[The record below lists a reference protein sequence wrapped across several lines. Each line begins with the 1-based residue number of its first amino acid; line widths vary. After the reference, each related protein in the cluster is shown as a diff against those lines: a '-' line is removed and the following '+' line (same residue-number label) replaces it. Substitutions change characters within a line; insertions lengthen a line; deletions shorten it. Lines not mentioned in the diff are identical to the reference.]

1 MGTGADFTVR
11 RTTVNDI
18 DDQFDLM
25 DAVAAER
32 RWIGTEPPIDRDE
45 RRPRW
50 EAQLNDESTG
60 VSFMAEVDGRMIG
73 CLGLHLEPYGVADLG
88 MFIADDWRG
97 RGVGSALMEAA
108 IAWAKSS
115 PAHKIALSLWPHNEA
130 ARALYDKFGFVE
142 EGVLR
147 RHYRRQNGELWDAVV
162 MGLLLDD

>member
-1 MGTGADFTVR
+1 MGDAADFIVR
-11 RTTVNDI
+11 RTTVHDI

-32 RWIGTEPPIDRDE
+32 RWIGSEPPIDRAA

-50 EAQLNDESTG
+50 EEQINDDSKG
-60 VSFMAEVDGRMIG
+60 ASFMAEAGGRMIG
-73 CLGLHLEPYGVADLG
+73 CLGLELAPYGVADLG
-88 MFIADDWRG
+88 MCIADGWRG
-97 RGVGSALMEAA
+97 KGVGSALMEAA
-108 IAWAKSS
+108 VDWARAS

-142 EGVLR
+142 EGRLR
-147 RHYRRQNGELWDAVV
+147 RHYRRQSGEVWDAVV

>member
-1 MGTGADFTVR
+1 MADFIVR
-11 RTTVNDI
+11 RTTVADI

-50 EAQLNDESTG
+50 EAQVNDESKG
-60 VSFMAEVDGRMIG
+60 VSFMAEADGRMIG
-73 CLGLHLEPYGVADLG
+73 CLGLQLTPHGVADLG
-88 MFIADDWRG
+88 MFIADGWRG
-97 RGVGSALMEAA
+97 RGVGSALMDAA
-108 IAWAKSS
+108 IEWARAS

>member
-1 MGTGADFTVR
+1 MGDFIVR
-11 RTTVNDI
+11 RTTVADI

-50 EAQLNDESTG
+50 EAQLHDESKG
-60 VSFMAEVDGRMIG
+60 VSFMAEADGRMIG
-73 CLGLHLEPYGVADLG
+73 CLGLQLAPYGVADLG
-88 MFIADDWRG
+88 MFIADGWRG

-108 IAWAKSS
+108 IAWARSS

-147 RHYRRQNGELWDAVV
+147 RHYRRQNGEVWDAVV